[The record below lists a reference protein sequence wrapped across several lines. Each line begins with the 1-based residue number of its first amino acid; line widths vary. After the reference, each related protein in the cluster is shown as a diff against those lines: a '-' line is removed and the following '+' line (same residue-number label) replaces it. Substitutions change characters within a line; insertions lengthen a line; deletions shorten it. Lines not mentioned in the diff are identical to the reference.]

1 MARGPQGPP
10 SQAKIDFGDLGT
22 PSHVGSLA
30 FNPKIKLKAW
40 SGWLYWS
47 PSTPNRE
54 QLYIPIQL
62 YQIDMSSTM
71 TTTDLLNA
79 WDAKIAEM
87 TQVRQA
93 LAAHLGLS
101 APSTASGRKGKKSLA
116 TASAVAA
123 EVPKK
128 GRGKKDPTAPKA
140 LPNAFAAFMR
150 DASELFPT
158 DWEEYVAELPLN
170 DKGSPN
176 LQGAKMKFALL
187 CKDSTHADEYVEYAT
202 KHNAM
207 VATVKASNS
216 AAASEASSVTS
227 AKSAKSAK
235 SAATSASAPITKKAQ
250 AALEVAARKKEREE
264 KKQAEEQAKADRK
277 AEREA
282 KAAAKLVAAAKKT
295 VATKTPAA
303 KKPAAKASKAI
314 VIADEDEPVLMRGG
328 YKAIGSSD
336 SSSDSRAVTS
346 SSNSSSSAAY
356 SSYPPEEI
364 DESRDD
370 EEAEEDDGEDVS
382 LTPFLFGEQRMIRTD
397 EGETWL
403 LNEDGSRGE
412 WAGMYN
418 AETEELDE
426 TAENPFEE

>member
-1 MARGPQGPP
+1 
-10 SQAKIDFGDLGT
+10 
-22 PSHVGSLA
+22 
-30 FNPKIKLKAW
+30 
-40 SGWLYWS
+40 
-47 PSTPNRE
+47 
-54 QLYIPIQL
+54 
-62 YQIDMSSTM
+62 M

-101 APSTASGRKGKKSLA
+101 APSTASGRKGKKS
-116 TASAVAA
+116 SAVA

-150 DASELFPT
+150 DASTIFPT

-207 VATVKASNS
+207 VATVKASAS

-227 AKSAKSAK
+227 AKSSKSAK

-282 KAAAKLVAAAKKT
+282 KAAAKLVASTKKT
-295 VATKTPAA
+295 TATTKSAAA

-328 YKAIGSSD
+328 YKAIGTSD

-346 SSNSSSSAAY
+346 SSNSAAASNSSSSAAY
-356 SSYPPEEI
+356 TSYPPEEI

-370 EEAEEDDGEDVS
+370 EEEEDEEDDGEDVS
-382 LTPFLFGEQRMIRTD
+382 LTPFLFGEQRLIRTD